1 MGRGGVLRGSWLGI
15 RSILLLMLEGLSLS
29 HAKKKKKV
37 PSHLENCYRMGT
49 S

>member
-29 HAKKKKKV
+29 HAKKKKGPISLRK
-37 PSHLENCYRMGT
+37 LL
-49 S
+49 

>member
-15 RSILLLMLEGLSLS
+15 RSILQLMLEGLSLS
-29 HAKKKKKV
+29 HVEKNKKV
-37 PSHLENCYRMGT
+37 PPHLENCYRMGT